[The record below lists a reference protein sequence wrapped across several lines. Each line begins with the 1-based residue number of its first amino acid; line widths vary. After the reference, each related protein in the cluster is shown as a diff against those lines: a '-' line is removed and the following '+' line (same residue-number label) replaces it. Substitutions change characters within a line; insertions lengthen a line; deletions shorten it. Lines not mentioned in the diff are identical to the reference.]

1 MSKEYNK
8 EIRMSKAKQ
17 FFKSVLKDNH
27 GYLVSPVAIEPL
39 SNILAEQL
47 IQKLERES
55 NGR

>member
-17 FFKSVLKDNH
+17 FFKSVLRNNH
-27 GYLVSPVAIEPL
+27 EYLISSMAIEPL

-55 NGR
+55 NVR

>member
-1 MSKEYNK
+1 MSNEYNK
-8 EIRMSKAKQ
+8 IMRTNKAKQ
-17 FFKSVLKDNH
+17 FFKSVLKNNH
-27 GYLVSPVAIEPL
+27 EYLISPMAIEPL

>member
-1 MSKEYNK
+1 MSNEYNK
-8 EIRMSKAKQ
+8 IMRMNKAKQ
-17 FFKSVLKDNH
+17 FFKSVLKNNH
-27 GYLVSPVAIEPL
+27 EYLISPMAIEPL

>member
-1 MSKEYNK
+1 MSNEYNK
-8 EIRMSKAKQ
+8 IMRMNKAKQ
-17 FFKSVLKDNH
+17 FFKSVLKNSH
-27 GYLVSPVAIEPL
+27 EYLVSPAAIEPL

>member
-1 MSKEYNK
+1 MSNEYNK